1 MAGGGGGGGGRLPD
15 QSFTM
20 FAAICSPS
28 SLSVL
33 ILFPL
38 HYEHHIFNEGG
49 WGGVFSPSR
58 NVSSI
63 RVFINHTE
71 AFRAAGTRVSHG
83 EISLEFHL
91 ADALSDLGE
100 LAWIIF
106 LGDDG
111 RETVLRRRGRKKTT
125 PKTQNVRSITC
136 FKVWRCRLSFGLCM
150 FIYSNSPSKNLGA
163 LVTNTLCMRAS
174 NALSRLIY
182 CD

>member
-1 MAGGGGGGGGRLPD
+1 MAGGGGGGGGRLPH

-111 RETVLRRRGRKKTT
+111 RETVLRRRGRQKN
-125 PKTQNVRSITC
+125 PKNSNVRL
-136 FKVWRCRLSFGLCM
+136 WRLNWLTLSFGLCM

>member
-1 MAGGGGGGGGRLPD
+1 
-15 QSFTM
+15 M

-38 HYEHHIFNEGG
+38 HYEHHIFNEQGG
-49 WGGVFSPSR
+49 LFPSR

-91 ADALSDLGE
+91 ADALSDLG
-100 LAWIIF
+100 
-106 LGDDG
+106 
-111 RETVLRRRGRKKTT
+111 
-125 PKTQNVRSITC
+125 N
-136 FKVWRCRLSFGLCM
+136 
-150 FIYSNSPSKNLGA
+150 
-163 LVTNTLCMRAS
+163 
-174 NALSRLIY
+174 
-182 CD
+182 

>member
-1 MAGGGGGGGGRLPD
+1 MRGGG
-15 QSFTM
+15 
-20 FAAICSPS
+20 
-28 SLSVL
+28 
-33 ILFPL
+33 
-38 HYEHHIFNEGG
+38 
-49 WGGVFSPSR
+49 GGVFSPSR

-125 PKTQNVRSITC
+125 PKTQTC
-136 FKVWRCRLSFGLCM
+136 DCGDWTDSRWVLDFACLFIQIHLPKIWELWLLIHYVWGQVMLCLDW
-150 FIYSNSPSKNLGA
+150 FI
-163 LVTNTLCMRAS
+163 VTNNIWSPCHLEPADVS
-174 NALSRLIY
+174 I
-182 CD
+182 